1 MAPGTP
7 HASRNKIHSQAVRP
21 HPMRPAGII
30 PRRGIKRST
39 VGMKRSGRKFKR
51 NGRLAAALGGAV
63 AGPVGAAGAYLA
75 AKHLSQR

>member
-30 PRRGIKRST
+30 PSKRST

-75 AKHLSQR
+75 AKHLSERK